1 MPTHTDLIHRYEQ
14 GATAPA
20 RALDNLSPHHLTAF
34 PIPNTW
40 SIQQVILHLMDS
52 DLIASE
58 RMKRTIAMDRP
69 LILAYD
75 ETLFTQRLHY
85 HQLDPHAAAALFKLN
100 RTMTAALL
108 RALPPD
114 AWSRTLIH
122 SERGLETLEH
132 LVRGYCDH
140 LDHHLAFIAAKR
152 RALGV

>member
-1 MPTHTDLIHRYEQ
+1 MHDLIARYQQ
-14 GATAPA
+14 GAAAPA
-20 RALDNLSPHHLTAF
+20 HALRNLSPEHLTAF
-34 PIPNTW
+34 PIPDTW

-69 LILAYD
+69 LILGYD

-85 HQLDPHAAAALFKLN
+85 HDQDPHAAAELFRLN

-108 RALPPD
+108 RTLPPE
-114 AWSRTLIH
+114 AWSREAIH

-140 LDHHLAFIAAKR
+140 LDHHLTFINAKR
-152 RALGV
+152 NALGV

>member
-1 MPTHTDLIHRYEQ
+1 MPTHADLIHRYEQ

-20 RALDNLSPHHLTAF
+20 RAIDGLSREQLTAF

-69 LILAYD
+69 LILGYD

-85 HQLDPHAAAALFKLN
+85 HDQDPHAAAELFRLN
-100 RTMTAALL
+100 RTMTASLL
-108 RALPPD
+108 RALPAE
-114 AWSRTLIH
+114 AWARTLIH

-140 LDHHLAFIAAKR
+140 LDHHLKFITAKR
-152 RALGV
+152 QALGV